1 VASPPEGLHPTS
13 AVGVVSQTA
22 SLAGLAGG
30 GGESRSSA
38 RPLITAAALVIGD
51 EILSGKVDD
60 ANVVV
65 LARALRA
72 RGVLLRRVVVVGDD
86 VDTIADEVRELSRKH
101 DWLFTSGGV
110 GPTHDDM
117 TIEGV
122 ARAFGVPIVSSPEME
137 SLLRA
142 HYGARCLD
150 GHLRMALVPQG
161 AALEVSREIRWPTI
175 RLRNVWL
182 LPGIPEV
189 FRAKLPVAL
198 AYLEGGIAFVSHAVY
213 VKMDEGELR
222 PLLDHV
228 VRAFPDV
235 SVGSY
240 PKWVDPAYKTKIT
253 FDAQD
258 AARVLAARDAFVS
271 LLPEGEPQPAPPERG

>member
-1 VASPPEGLHPTS
+1 MTCNAGSTHGTS
-13 AVGVVSQTA
+13 HTDSSGR
-22 SLAGLAGG
+22 AGG
-30 GGESRSSA
+30 AGSA
-38 RPLITAAALVIGD
+38 RSLPTAAALVIGD
-51 EILSGKVDD
+51 EILSGKVDE
-60 ANVVV
+60 ANLVV
-65 LARALRA
+65 LARALRT
-72 RGVLLRRVVVVGDD
+72 RGVLLRRVVLVMDD
-86 VDTIADEVRELSRKH
+86 VETIAHEVRELSRTH

-122 ARAFGVPIVSSPEME
+122 AKAFGVPVVPSPEME

-142 HYGARCLD
+142 HYGSRCLE

-161 AALEVSREIRWPTI
+161 ARLEVTKEIAWPTI
-175 RLRNVWL
+175 RLQNVWL

-198 AYLEGGIAFVSHAVY
+198 AHLEGGEAFVSHAVY

-228 VRAFPDV
+228 VAAFPDV

-258 AARVLAARDAFVS
+258 ATRVLSAREAFVA
-271 LLPEGEPQPAPPERG
+271 LLPPGEPQRVD